1 MILTI
6 WCIAGLAYFGYL
18 GLGFLFAFIYCIY
31 FRDWKELWDILG
43 CALWLCG
50 WLGFLLSFWAILVG
64 YGFTWLTYH
73 EVDIIKEGNIVAACL
88 FIGSI
93 FAVKIGGKIKD
104 RRLIENTNNEENEE
118 KEKQKHKYVTLKS
131 GKRVKID

>member
-18 GLGFLFAFIYCIY
+18 GLGILVGLAVSIYIG
-31 FRDWKELWDILG
+31 DWKEVGRILG
-43 CALWLCG
+43 YTLWLCG

-73 EVDIIKEGNIVAACL
+73 EVDIIKEGNIVAGCL

-93 FAVKIGGKIKD
+93 FAVIIGKKVKD
-104 RRLIENTNNEENEE
+104 M
-118 KEKQKHKYVTLKS
+118 K
-131 GKRVKID
+131 

>member
-18 GLGFLFAFIYCIY
+18 GLAILVGLIISIYIG
-31 FRDWKELWDILG
+31 DWKGVINIFGYTLWI
-43 CALWLCG
+43 CG
-50 WLGFLLSFWAILVG
+50 WLGFLLAFWSILVG

-93 FAVKIGGKIKD
+93 FAVMIGKKVKDIK
-104 RRLIENTNNEENEE
+104 
-118 KEKQKHKYVTLKS
+118 
-131 GKRVKID
+131 